1 MSSQR
6 GAPLGES
13 AASKQCDSSRLNSQA
28 AEIAAALQHCQ
39 RHPHHQKPCKI
50 HITAPRALVGL
61 FFFFFFFFGSCS
73 SELCSSM
80 HLDYQKTTIKN
91 NNRVPRHGYLF
102 ITIPAPPT
110 SQPTNNRNQFATSHQ
125 TKQTT
130 PTPPTGQQTGH
141 FFLGLRGSWGSW
153 RLMKECGSELD
164 VLMSCGAGHLSRPIP
179 GIGLS
184 V

>member
-50 HITAPRALVGL
+50 HITAPCALVGL
-61 FFFFFFFFGSCS
+61 AVRNYVPPCTSITK
-73 SELCSSM
+73 
-80 HLDYQKTTIKN
+80 KTTIKN

-130 PTPPTGQQTGH
+130 PTPPRANRPAI
-141 FFLGLRGSWGSW
+141 FFWGLRGSWGSW